1 MHTLAEFNIWYNYET
16 IKKKTHDILWVDGRG
31 DNSLKVS
38 RAYQR
43 FVNCFVLAISRDE
56 FKEKWYDYSVCIPV
70 LKQYTQV

>member
-1 MHTLAEFNIWYNYET
+1 MKLAARQKFT
-16 IKKKTHDILWVDGRG
+16 IKNCTEQIAQRSCGRG

-38 RAYQR
+38 RAYQD